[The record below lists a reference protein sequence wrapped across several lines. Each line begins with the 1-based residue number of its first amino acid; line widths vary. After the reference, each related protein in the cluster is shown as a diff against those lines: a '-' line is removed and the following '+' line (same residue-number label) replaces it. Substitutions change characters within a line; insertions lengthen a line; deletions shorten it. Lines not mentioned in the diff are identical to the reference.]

1 MDENTQSPETEKGSK
16 VKKAVTIYIPETQ
29 YKKLAGFTDDKTDKE
44 VGALATKC
52 FSHGLKKLK
61 ATKVTKIDFV

>member
-1 MDENTQSPETEKGSK
+1 MEENTQSTETEKSSK
-16 VKKAVTIYIPETQ
+16 AKKAVTIYITESN
-29 YKKLAGFTDDKTDKE
+29 YKKLAGFTENKSEKE